1 MSKINRRRRSEL
13 LLRCVPTLSTYVKT
27 LVEDPETERDVIQ
40 EVILRLLS
48 SPGVPDELPEFA
60 RYGKKLAF
68 EIARG
73 SAPPVNDTLLDPE
86 PQFMD
91 EPLDP
96 WLDPERAVDTREAL
110 ERAVHHLGE
119 DALEL
124 LVRRYVL
131 GENARE
137 LSSGRT
143 QSPAALR
150 VRLRRVRSSARAAR

>member
-1 MSKINRRRRSEL
+1 MSKINRQRRSEL
-13 LLRCVPTLSTYVKT
+13 LLRSVPMLSTYVKT
-27 LVEDPETERDVIQ
+27 LVEDSDAERDVIQ

-48 SPGVPDELPEFA
+48 SPGVPDDLTQFG
-60 RYGKKLAF
+60 RYGRKIAF

-73 SAPPVNDTLLDPE
+73 DSPTNPE
-86 PQFMD
+86 PELAD
-91 EPLDP
+91 EALDP

-110 ERAVHHLGE
+110 ERAVHHLGD

-137 LSSGRT
+137 LSSGRPQT
-143 QSPAALR
+143 PAALR
-150 VRLRRVRSSARAAR
+150 VRLMRLRSSARAAR